1 MSNSVIPSDRPHPQS
16 PTSGCARPSGCRR
29 RLSPA
34 ARSVPDPTVTGM
46 ASVVDDRDHNRFAFS
61 EDGQEAELVYRVN
74 GNRLVLIHTGVPE
87 FFRGQGIGARLV
99 QAAVDRA
106 SKSGETV
113 VPLCPY
119 ARKWLEDHA
128 DVASTVA
135 IDWAEP

>member
-1 MSNSVIPSDRPHPQS
+1 
-16 PTSGCARPSGCRR
+16 
-29 RLSPA
+29 
-34 ARSVPDPTVTGM
+34 M
-46 ASVVDDRDHNRFAFS
+46 ASVLDDSEHNRFLFAQ
-61 EDGQEAELVYRVN
+61 DGQEAELIYRVN
-74 GNRLVLIHTGVPE
+74 GNRLILIHTEVPE

-119 ARKWLEDHA
+119 ARKWLQDHT
-128 DVASTVA
+128 DVAASAT